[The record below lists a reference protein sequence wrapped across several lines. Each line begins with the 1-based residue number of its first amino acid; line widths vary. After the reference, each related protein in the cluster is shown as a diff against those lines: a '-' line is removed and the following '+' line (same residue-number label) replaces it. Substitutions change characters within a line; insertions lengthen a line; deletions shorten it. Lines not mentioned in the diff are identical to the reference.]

1 MRISEWITVG
11 TASLRR
17 EFEAQTR
24 TLWASL
30 MSSLQ
35 ASCKE
40 DALAVD
46 AFVVNARMMLDNKTV
61 PKTAKDLAEVSA
73 RQQALQNKMPEIETI
88 VQNLKQK
95 AHMLRTWGGDSTAEE
110 TMQEWHKIREMM
122 LSHQQVFEHQADVV
136 KSSLSGDWENLNT
149 SVEAWTSRWVQ
160 SKSRLE
166 DAHGA
171 SYAEMADR
179 CRSIFE
185 AYTQWEKYTT
195 ERDELLKECEKFDL
209 ILPIAE
215 VWKEAEQLMK
225 EYLAVWNI
233 LKEYIDDFESIIQQD
248 WIIFQKKLHV
258 LDDLVVKWSSKLEP
272 FTAVTLFIQ
281 QELEK
286 YTDLTML
293 LKYLRGTDFTE
304 QHWREVYSLLDMD
317 YRRPDLVKVQDFIN
331 VATNIKKQ
339 IKALQ
344 KICATAS
351 SEAAIRNALNELE
364 LWFAGARLHV
374 IYYTDKTQRPV
385 PVVKDFKDILN
396 KVSIVGYTVLSIVI
410 LLTFVTNINPSK
422 SS

>member
-1 MRISEWITVG
+1 MP
-11 TASLRR
+11 TA
-17 EFEAQTR
+17 
-24 TLWASL
+24 
-30 MSSLQ
+30 Q
-35 ASCKE
+35 A
-40 DALAVD
+40 
-46 AFVVNARMMLDNKTV
+46 
-61 PKTAKDLAEVSA
+61 
-73 RQQALQNKMPEIETI
+73 
-88 VQNLKQK
+88 
-95 AHMLRTWGGDSTAEE
+95 
-110 TMQEWHKIREMM
+110 MQRWPT
-122 LSHQQVFEHQADVV
+122 DV
-136 KSSLSGDWENLNT
+136 
-149 SVEAWTSRWVQ
+149 AP
-160 SKSRLE
+160 
-166 DAHGA
+166 
-171 SYAEMADR
+171 
-179 CRSIFE
+179 IFE

-396 KVSIVGYTVLSIVI
+396 KVEEQQWVVASLGGGAPGAPAAWEARLRAARAFLRAGAHAQRRTGTSDIKFKLMPIGG
-410 LLTFVTNINPSK
+410 
-422 SS
+422 SSAYY